1 MNPDLFT
8 RSDELLVYYM
18 ENIYLSINKEMGRNA
33 YFSFKVI
40 NFDVVFEY
48 DKVRE
53 ILSKHL
59 ETAIN
64 KSVKLKGV
72 VDNRHEFNDLE
83 SSDLGVL
90 VITVLMEAYDGR
102 KIKEY
107 IMAFP
112 KVVNKFY
119 YRTLYTNYRI

>member
-18 ENIYLSINKEMGRNA
+18 ENIYLSIKKEMGINA
-33 YFSFKVI
+33 YFTFKVI

-64 KSVKLKGV
+64 KSVKLTFKKFPV
-72 VDNRHEFNDLE
+72 KYKLTNLKTY
-83 SSDLGVL
+83 S
-90 VITVLMEAYDGR
+90 
-102 KIKEY
+102 KIY
-107 IMAFP
+107 
-112 KVVNKFY
+112 
-119 YRTLYTNYRI
+119 